1 MGRSEG
7 RPMSNFIPG
16 EDLARFHSSLESG
29 ADAFTRSMLLKRLL
43 REAEKPCLT
52 RQQLDTIDRRI
63 AELRQLIYRQ
73 VQLVE
78 KDKLKSHDGERVQNL
93 LATLND
99 LMSDY
104 QTLRR
109 KISAATE
116 QD

>member
-1 MGRSEG
+1 V
-7 RPMSNFIPG
+7 SNFILG
-16 EDLARFHSSLESG
+16 EDLARLHSSLESG

-43 REAEKPCLT
+43 REAEKPHLT
-52 RQQLDTIDRRI
+52 RQQLDTIDRHI

-73 VQLVE
+73 VRLVE

-109 KISAATE
+109 RISAAAE

>member
-1 MGRSEG
+1 MT
-7 RPMSNFIPG
+7 NFIPS
-16 EDLARFHSSLESG
+16 EDLARVHSSLESG

-43 REAEKPCLT
+43 REAEKPYLT
-52 RQQLDTIDRRI
+52 RRQLDKIDRHI

-78 KDKLKSHDGERVQNL
+78 KDKLESHDAERVQNL

-104 QTLRR
+104 QILRR
-109 KISAATE
+109 KISTAAE

>member
-1 MGRSEG
+1 
-7 RPMSNFIPG
+7 MSALG
-16 EDLARFHSSLESG
+16 Q
-29 ADAFTRSMLLKRLL
+29 KRTWLL

-52 RQQLDTIDRRI
+52 RQQLDTLDRRI

-78 KDKLKSHDGERVQNL
+78 KDKLKSHDADRVQNL

>member
-16 EDLARFHSSLESG
+16 EDRARFHSSLESG

-43 REAEKPCLT
+43 REAEKPYLT
-52 RQQLDTIDRRI
+52 RQQLDTIDRHI

-78 KDKLKSHDGERVQNL
+78 KDRSKSHDAERVQNL
-93 LATLND
+93 LAMLND
-99 LMSDY
+99 LMAHY

-109 KISAATE
+109 RINVTAE
-116 QD
+116 

>member
-1 MGRSEG
+1 MT
-7 RPMSNFIPG
+7 NFIPS
-16 EDLARFHSSLESG
+16 ENLAHFRNSLETG

-43 REAEKPCLT
+43 REAEKPGLT
-52 RQQLDTIDRRI
+52 RQQLDTIDRHI
-63 AELRQLIYRQ
+63 AELRQLIYKQ

-109 KISAATE
+109 KISAAAE
-116 QD
+116 QN

>member
-1 MGRSEG
+1 
-7 RPMSNFIPG
+7 MSNFIPS
-16 EDLARFHSSLESG
+16 ENLAHFHSPLESG

-43 REAEKPCLT
+43 HDAGKSCLT
-52 RQQLDTIDRRI
+52 RQQLDTIDRHI

-109 KISAATE
+109 KKSAAAQ

>member
-7 RPMSNFIPG
+7 RPVNHFTPSEN
-16 EDLARFHSSLESG
+16 LTQFHGSLESG

-52 RQQLDTIDRRI
+52 RQQLDAIDRHI

-73 VQLVE
+73 VKLVE
-78 KDKLKSHDGERVQNL
+78 KNRLKSHDAERVQYL

-99 LMSDY
+99 LMSGY

-109 KISAATE
+109 RISAAVE
-116 QD
+116 